1 MSQFFLFFLVLFFLV
16 LVLAWGSL
24 MSQFSLFFLVLVLVF
39 WFCWE
44 SFADQMHCERGCPE
58 DMYCDRC
65 FLADKWQMRFFGGG
79 FYGGGGAIYIY
90 IYIYIPSRTPFE
102 HFCSQTCWTE
112 VSESVSSGWPQGVGP
127 KLHRREDDS
136 SFKPSIFTILGS

>member
-1 MSQFFLFFLVLFFLV
+1 MSQFSLFFLVLFFLVLVLFFLV

-24 MSQFSLFFLVLVLVF
+24 MSQFSLVVLVLFFLVLVLFF

-79 FYGGGGAIYIY
+79 FYGGGEHIYI
-90 IYIYIPSRTPFE
+90 
-102 HFCSQTCWTE
+102 
-112 VSESVSSGWPQGVGP
+112 
-127 KLHRREDDS
+127 
-136 SFKPSIFTILGS
+136 